1 MFRPRAAEKNFKS
14 MKSNA
19 RGGRPIRIA
28 FAGGGSGGHLYPQV
42 AVAGEIRK
50 LAPEAEIF
58 FVSTA
63 GSIEERLIPKSGYE
77 VVLIPSGKLK
87 GQSPVAMLKTF
98 FALFRS
104 IFVCLRILLGRR
116 PDLIFSAGGYAG
128 APFLVMGS
136 LLGVRCEILE
146 QNRHPGLANRWMAK
160 FCRRIYVNFAAS
172 EKSFP
177 GRDTRVVG
185 HPCRPEIEQA
195 RWVESEQKSRF
206 SANPFRV
213 FVFGGSQGAMGINRR
228 VTAASALLKDLDLEI
243 LHQTGEADF
252 ARVQEEYRSAGFTRA
267 KVEKFIYEMGTAFRE
282 SHLVIC
288 RSGASSLAEL
298 AAAGKATILIPL
310 VSKDKH
316 QEHNAVEMEKAG
328 AALTFLQND
337 VTGESLA
344 AVIRELY
351 TKREKL
357 ASLAEKMA
365 GLHQPDAALRIAR
378 GILEG

>member
-1 MFRPRAAEKNFKS
+1 M
-14 MKSNA
+14 
-19 RGGRPIRIA
+19 RIA

-58 FVSTA
+58 FVSSH
-63 GSIEERLIPKSGYE
+63 GSIEEKLIPKSGYE

-87 GQSPVAMLKTF
+87 GQGALGLLKTF
-98 FALFRS
+98 FSLFLS
-104 IFVCLRILLGRR
+104 VFSCLRILLSRR

-128 APFLVMGS
+128 APFLVIGS

-160 FCRRIYVNFAAS
+160 FCSRIYVNFAAS

-195 RWVESEQKSRF
+195 QWSVAEQQRLF
-206 SANPFRV
+206 SSKPFRV

-228 VTAASALLKDLDLEI
+228 VTAASALLKDLDLEVV
-243 LHQTGEADF
+243 HQTGEADF
-252 ARVQEEYRSAGFTRA
+252 ERTKNEYEAAGFKRARVER
-267 KVEKFIYEMGTAFRE
+267 FIYDMSTQFRE
-282 SHLVIC
+282 CHVVVC
-288 RSGASSLAEL
+288 RAGASSLAEL
-298 AAAGKATILIPL
+298 AAAGKAAILIPL

-316 QEHNAVEMEKAG
+316 QEHNAKEIERIG
-328 AALTFLQND
+328 ACLTFLQNEL
-337 VTGESLA
+337 TGESLA
-344 AVIRELY
+344 GVIRGLENDRKKLQA
-351 TKREKL
+351 L
-357 ASLAEKMA
+357 ASSMS
-365 GLHQPDAALRIAR
+365 GLHQPEAALRIAR